1 MTSATTTTVTS
12 TIETAVTGSVDEA
25 LRDTFVKMLDVEP
38 RQLDSRR
45 LSAPTSAFDGD
56 DSVITVVVG
65 LTGGLNGSIAITLSE
80 RSAIRWT
87 EGLLGG
93 TLETID
99 QDVVDAVGEPGNVV
113 VGGTKSR
120 LSEYELTMSLPTVI
134 HGGVGSMGLQS
145 GAMTWG
151 MLYEFDG
158 CQARLLIALREPNA

>member
-1 MTSATTTTVTS
+1 MTTATTTPSVES
-12 TIETAVTGSVDEA
+12 AVTQSVDES
-25 LRDTFVKMLDVEP
+25 LRDTFVKMLNVEP

-80 RSAIRWT
+80 KSAVRWT
-87 EGLLGG
+87 QGLLGG
-93 TLETID
+93 ELETID
-99 QDVVDAVGEPGNVV
+99 QDVVDAVGELGNVV

-120 LSEYELTMSLPTVI
+120 LSEFELTMSLPTVI
-134 HGGVGSMGLQS
+134 HGGLGSMGLQS

-151 MLYEFDG
+151 LLYEFDG
-158 CQARLLIALREPNA
+158 CQARLLIALREPGNG